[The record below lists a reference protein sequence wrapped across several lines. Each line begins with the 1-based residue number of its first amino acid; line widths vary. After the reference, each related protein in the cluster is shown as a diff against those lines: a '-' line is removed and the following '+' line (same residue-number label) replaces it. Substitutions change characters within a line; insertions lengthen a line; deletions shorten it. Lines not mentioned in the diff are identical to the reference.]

1 MSESPPYNIMVIDDD
16 HRAAEYLADL
26 LRLGGHSVVVVHSP
40 RNAMQVLS
48 EVVPDVLFVDVNLP
62 GIDGFEVCR
71 FLRRDPLTEAVPIVI
86 VSAHGEQS
94 YRDMAIVAGANLY
107 LVKPAMLEDLE
118 QALRTVFPKDSG
130 NKKARPDPKR

>member
-1 MSESPPYNIMVIDDD
+1 MPYNIMVIDDD
-16 HRAAEYLADL
+16 HRAAAYLADL
-26 LRLGGHSVVVVHSP
+26 LRLGGHSVVIVHSP
-40 RNAMQVLS
+40 RNAMRVLN

-71 FLRRDPLTEAVPIVI
+71 FLRRDPLTEAVPIII

-94 YRDMAIVAGANLY
+94 YRDMAVAAGANVY

-118 QALRTVFPKDSG
+118 KALQDVFPNDTKL
-130 NKKARPDPKR
+130 KAE